1 MEDPLQPPQRRMLGA
16 DPRLRHVHHGVHV
29 FQKARRCLRIHRL
42 HPVRVDGVVALL
54 QQVPQHRVLLRR
66 STILYTVEDAGV
78 VSVGGN
84 NTEVVRVWLLGSF
97 RLSVGS
103 RTIGEYRWRRR
114 KDAAL
119 VKLLALAPSHRM
131 HRERAD
137 GRRSPSGLF
146 GTSAAAAQPRRF
158 GLDALC
164 EAGWL
169 KALRLDGYAPRRS
182 GPPQGL
188 QGALF
193 PFSLWWS

>member
-1 MEDPLQPPQRRMLGA
+1 MCGCSVAFGYRWALGPL
-16 DPRLRHVHHGVHV
+16 V
-29 FQKARRCLRIHRL
+29 
-42 HPVRVDGVVALL
+42 
-54 QQVPQHRVLLRR
+54 
-66 STILYTVEDAGV
+66 ST
-78 VSVGGN
+78 VGGGGK
-84 NTEVVRVWLLGSF
+84 TP
-97 RLSVGS
+97 
-103 RTIGEYRWRRR
+103 
-114 KDAAL
+114 
-119 VKLLALAPSHRM
+119 PSHRM